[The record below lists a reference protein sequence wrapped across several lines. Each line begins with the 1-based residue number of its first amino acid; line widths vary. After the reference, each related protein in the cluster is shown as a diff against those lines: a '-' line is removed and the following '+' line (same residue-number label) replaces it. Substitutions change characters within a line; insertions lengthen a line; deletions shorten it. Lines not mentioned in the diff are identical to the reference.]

1 MFAVLADGWT
11 YPLWVVGATHM
22 RDVDAEWPSVGA
34 CLHHSL
40 GVWPLMVEDRTEVLA
55 VSPDRRLVLRANAR
69 LGGSARIELVLSP
82 VPGGTRVRMRER
94 IVGGPAAVL
103 PGRLQE
109 ILLRPRNIECLRRL
123 SAIAENRAVPDG
135 ATGRSA
141 GGPRPPAT
149 GRPAH

>member
-1 MFAVLADGWT
+1 MFAVLADGWA

-69 LGGSARIELVLSP
+69 LGGSARIELLLSA
-82 VPGGTRVRMRER
+82 VPEGTRVRMRER
-94 IVGGPAAVL
+94 AVSGPAAVL
-103 PGRLQE
+103 PGWLQD

-123 SAIAENRAVPDG
+123 SAIAENRAPDG

-141 GGPRPPAT
+141 GGPRRPAN
-149 GRPAH
+149 GRPDH